1 MKKITYFMFMI
12 LGMVLMVGNVNAD
25 VTYTTDPDWDVAN
38 MENGGNCK
46 NWDQEIIDTDA
57 RQEFSFDESTGIF
70 TVYGKNLNETKNDS
84 MSFSYFTVKDNGK
97 TLVAYTRNWN
107 VALSI
112 LDGELPADK
121 FVKTPAIKC
130 EENEQGVK
138 MWKTSHIDSK
148 SVNPDDDDDP
158 SDEPSDDDPIS
169 DPDDDS
175 TNGGSKTT
183 KKTKT
188 YTTNGGTQQTTNNPN
203 TGISPF
209 LSLPAILGGGI
220 AIVLRK
226 KRIFG

>member
-1 MKKITYFMFMI
+1 MKKITYLMFMI

-25 VTYTTDPDWDVAN
+25 VTYGMDEAWNLQKD
-38 MENGGNCK
+38 GKFCQ
-46 NWDQEIIDTDA
+46 NWDQEIRDTDA
-57 RQEFSFDESTGIF
+57 RQKYSFDKSTGIF
-70 TVYGKNLNETKNDS
+70 TVSGMNLDEYEKNGGGS
-84 MSFSYFTVKDNGK
+84 SFTFFAVKDNGK
-97 TLVAYTRNWN
+97 TLVAYTQTWTN
-107 VALSI
+107 ALKAG
-112 LDGELPADK
+112 DGELPYDIMGQ
-121 FVKTPAIKC
+121 TPAITC
-130 EENEQGVK
+130 DSLDDGVK
-138 MWKTSHIDSK
+138 MWKSSYPLSEIDDPS
-148 SVNPDDDDDP
+148 DDP

-188 YTTNGGTQQTTNNPN
+188 YTTSGGTQQTTNNPN